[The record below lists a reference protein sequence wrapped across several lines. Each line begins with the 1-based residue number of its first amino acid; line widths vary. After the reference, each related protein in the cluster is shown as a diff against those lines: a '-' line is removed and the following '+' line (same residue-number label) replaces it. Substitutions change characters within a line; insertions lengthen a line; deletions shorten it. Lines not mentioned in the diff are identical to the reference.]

1 VAFISI
7 ISFDKIAYMFQYR
20 QYNIKNTD
28 RFHADDY
35 PKVVNE
41 LEDINNGIAGLPGIH
56 KEDIIISYL
65 KDHSIENAWL
75 SANPSLAELCTSGR
89 LVTTNLRSLF
99 ESCRIND
106 QFSEAFEQ
114 YIRKNISSL

>member
-1 VAFISI
+1 
-7 ISFDKIAYMFQYR
+7 MFQYR
-20 QYNIKNTD
+20 QYNIRNTD

-35 PKVVNE
+35 PKVVSE
-41 LEDINNGIAGLPGIH
+41 LEDINNGIAGLPGTH

-65 KDHSIENAWL
+65 KDLSIENTWL
-75 SANPSLAELCTSGR
+75 TANPSLAELFTSGR
-89 LVTTNLRSLF
+89 VVTTNLRSLF

-114 YIRKNISSL
+114 YIRKNISSV